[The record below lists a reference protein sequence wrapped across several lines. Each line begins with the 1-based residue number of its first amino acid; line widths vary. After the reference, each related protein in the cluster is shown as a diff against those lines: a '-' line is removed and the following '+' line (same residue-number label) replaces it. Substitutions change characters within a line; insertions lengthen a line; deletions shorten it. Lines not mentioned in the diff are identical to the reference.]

1 MLFDTSVW
9 IDFSKGKKTTAAD
22 LLEKEIYSG
31 RKVFVCPPV
40 YQEVLQGI
48 RSDLEYEEL
57 KQLMLSLDFLNVDSY
72 YVAEAAANLYRSL
85 RKKGITIRNSN
96 DCIIAC
102 YAIHFNIKIVHTDR
116 DFTKIAEGSQL
127 KVYST

>member
-9 IDFSKGKKTTAAD
+9 IDFSKGKKTTTAD

-31 RKVFVCPPV
+31 RKVFICPPV

-57 KQLMLSLDFLNVDSY
+57 KQLMLSLDFLDIDSY

-85 RKKGITIRNSN
+85 RKKGITVRKSN
-96 DCIIAC
+96 DCLIAC
-102 YAIHFNIKIVHTDR
+102 YAIHFDIKIVHSDR
-116 DFTKIAEGSQL
+116 DFAKIAEGSLL

>member
-9 IDFSKGKKTTAAD
+9 IDFSKGKKTSAAD

-31 RKVFVCPPV
+31 RKVFICPQI

-48 RSDLEYEEL
+48 RADAEYEEL
-57 KQLMLSLDFLNVDSY
+57 KQLMPSLDFLNLDSY

-85 RKKGITIRNSN
+85 RKK
-96 DCIIAC
+96 
-102 YAIHFNIKIVHTDR
+102 
-116 DFTKIAEGSQL
+116 
-127 KVYST
+127 